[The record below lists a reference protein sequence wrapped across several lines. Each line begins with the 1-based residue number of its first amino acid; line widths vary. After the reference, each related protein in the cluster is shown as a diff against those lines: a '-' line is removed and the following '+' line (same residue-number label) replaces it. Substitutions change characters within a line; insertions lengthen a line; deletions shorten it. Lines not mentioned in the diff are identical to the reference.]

1 MAGRREGRPLELA
14 LMRRRS
20 TLRSRRVGIIGYGL
34 AGRVFHAPLIA
45 ATPGLEVG
53 AIVTSDPGR
62 AAQARNNHPGA
73 EVVPDAAAIFARPD
87 PLDLVVVATPND
99 SHVPL
104 ALRSIEA
111 GVAVVIDKPLAAAV
125 ADGRRLIERSEAAGV
140 LLTVFQ
146 NRRWDNDFLTLRSL
160 LDEGRLG
167 RVHRFESR
175 FQRWRPQLRR
185 DSWREDPDPRRA
197 GGLLYD
203 LGAHVIDQALVLF
216 GPVTSVYAELDRR
229 RAGSVV
235 DDDVFVALT
244 HGGGVRSHLWMGAL
258 IPQLGPRFRVLG
270 DGAGYTKYGLD
281 VQEPQLVAGLLP
293 GSPGWGVDTSDHD
306 GILGVDEHLEV
317 VPTVPG
323 SYQNFYAELA
333 RALAGDAPPPVDPW
347 DALAVV
353 EVIEAARRSAADHAV
368 VHLSPISGAAP

>member
-1 MAGRREGRPLELA
+1 
-14 LMRRRS
+14 MRSMS
-20 TLRSRRVGIIGYGL
+20 TPRSRRVGIIGYGL

-45 ATPGLEVG
+45 ATPGLEVD

-62 AAQARNNHPGA
+62 AAQARKDYPEA
-73 EVVPDAAAIFARPD
+73 EVVPDAGAIFARPD
-87 PLDLVVVATPND
+87 QLDLVVVATPND

-104 ALRSIEA
+104 ALLSIEA
-111 GVAVVIDKPLAAAV
+111 GVAVVIDKPLAAVA

-160 LDEGRLG
+160 LDENRLG

-175 FQRWRPQLRR
+175 FERWRPQLRR
-185 DSWREDPDPRRA
+185 DRWREDPDPARA

-244 HGGGVRSHLWMGAL
+244 HGGGVRSHLWVGAL
-258 IPQLGPRFRVLG
+258 TPQLGPRFRVLG
-270 DGAGYTKYGLD
+270 DRAGYTKYGLD
-281 VQEPQLVAGLLP
+281 VQEPQLVAGLFP
-293 GSPGWGVDTSDHD
+293 RSPGWGVDTPSRD
-306 GILGVDEHLEV
+306 GVLGADEQLEV
-317 VPTVPG
+317 VPTLPG
-323 SYQNFYAELA
+323 AYENFYAGLA
-333 RALAGDAPPPVDPW
+333 EALAGDAPPPVDPW

-353 EVIEAARRSAADHAV
+353 EVIEAAKRSAADRTV
-368 VHLSPISGAAP
+368 VHLSHSS

>member
-1 MAGRREGRPLELA
+1 MAGRREGRRLELA

-229 RAGSVV
+229 RAGSIV
-235 DDDVFVALT
+235 DDDVFVSLT
-244 HGGGVRSHLWMGAL
+244 HLRTVDSPPRKPYSSTSRSQIRWAVWRCFRGAL
-258 IPQLGPRFRVLG
+258 RSSSSHRSTT
-270 DGAGYTKYGLD
+270 AAT
-281 VQEPQLVAGLLP
+281 
-293 GSPGWGVDTSDHD
+293 
-306 GILGVDEHLEV
+306 
-317 VPTVPG
+317 
-323 SYQNFYAELA
+323 
-333 RALAGDAPPPVDPW
+333 AP
-347 DALAVV
+347 
-353 EVIEAARRSAADHAV
+353 ITG
-368 VHLSPISGAAP
+368 SGAAFWRRYSQGPGSNRARRTVLRLTWSTLATSRTLSPSRK